1 MTRGFFATLG
11 LSVDAESVY
20 RVILREPG
28 LQVEALTA
36 RMQLPPEHVHD
47 ALGELTR
54 LGLLQPSRERPRH
67 LHLVDPEISL
77 TSLLAS
83 HEAELLQRQQAIA
96 TGRAEVSDLIAEY
109 NQRNGSPGRAGIKYL
124 SGLDDVRT
132 YIEVMGRE
140 CVSDVMAFVDGGP
153 QTKENMEASRSQDQS
168 VLARGVWMRSI
179 YLESLANDPATL
191 AYVRWLTEEG
201 ASIRTIPMVP
211 LRMIIFDRR
220 VALLPVQ
227 VDDTSMG
234 AMVLPYSSVITAL
247 CALFEKLWEEAT
259 PLGVAPRREHDGL
272 SGQEL
277 SLLKLMAEGNTDEVC
292 ARKLGISLRTE
303 RRLAADLMARL
314 NAKSRF
320 QAGVLAAQA
329 GWLTDD
335 AAVAQLP

>member
-11 LSVDAESVY
+11 LSVDAESLY
-20 RVILREPG
+20 RVIMREPG
-28 LQVEALTA
+28 LQVEELAM
-36 RMQLPPEHVHD
+36 RIQLPPGHVHD

-54 LGLLQPSRERPRH
+54 LGLIQPSWERPGH

-83 HEAELLQRQQAIA
+83 REAELLQRQQAIA
-96 TGRAEVSDLIAEY
+96 AGRAAVNDLIAEY
-109 NQRNGSPGRAGIKYL
+109 NGRNGAPGRAEIKYL

-132 YIEVMGRE
+132 HIEVMGRE

-153 QTKENMEASRSQDQS
+153 QTRENMEASRPQDQA
-168 VLARGVWMRSI
+168 VLARGVRMRSI
-179 YLESLANDPATL
+179 YLESLSNDPATL
-191 AYVRWLTEEG
+191 AYVNWLTEEG
-201 ASIRTIPMVP
+201 ASIRTTPVVP

-227 VDDTSMG
+227 INDTSMG
-234 AMVLPYSSVITAL
+234 AMALRQSSVITAM
-247 CALFEKLWEEAT
+247 CALFEKLWEGAT
-259 PLGVAPRREHDGL
+259 PIGVAPQREHDGI
-272 SGQEL
+272 SRQEL
-277 SLLKLMAEGNTDEVC
+277 SLLRLMADGNTDEVC

-320 QAGVLAAQA
+320 QAGVLATRA

-335 AAVAQLP
+335 DAAGLP